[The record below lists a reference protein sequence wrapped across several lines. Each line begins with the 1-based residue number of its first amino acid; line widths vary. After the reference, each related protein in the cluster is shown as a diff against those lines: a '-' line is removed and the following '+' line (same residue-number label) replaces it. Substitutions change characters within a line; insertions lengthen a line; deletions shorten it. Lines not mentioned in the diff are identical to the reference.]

1 VGQFGISANN
11 QNQLVLESTAM
22 KLSRWIEQREP
33 SDVAK
38 KNVGALDKINNEE
51 FLNMTLAVILTL
63 E

>member
-1 VGQFGISANN
+1 
-11 QNQLVLESTAM
+11 M

>member
-1 VGQFGISANN
+1 
-11 QNQLVLESTAM
+11 M

-33 SDVAK
+33 SDVAE